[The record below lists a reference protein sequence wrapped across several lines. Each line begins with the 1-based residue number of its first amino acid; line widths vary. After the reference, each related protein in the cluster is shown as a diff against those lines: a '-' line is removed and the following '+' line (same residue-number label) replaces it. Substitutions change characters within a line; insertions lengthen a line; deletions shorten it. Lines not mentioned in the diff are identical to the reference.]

1 MDSILPT
8 YDGELFNSVI
18 IDGSNVLDATRE
30 KNEKRYDVERLRKTI
45 QAVEALGWKTMVCMK
60 LGTFDAAMGKWKGV
74 SSNLTDNQKKV
85 LQQMVD
91 VKEITLIERK
101 ESDPKSID
109 DIIMIRYA
117 LEKNSWILS
126 NDQFRSEKKSLQSE
140 NHLKEIN
147 ELNKRHVNLRW
158 GPGNSPIFT
167 LPRNNSSYE
176 ITKIV
181 SDTLSRKLD
190 DLSRGC
196 NLLVNDSEGLELEV
210 LLPLRE
216 PLGRKQ
222 LILAGIPE
230 AHPSL
235 NKISR
240 SHFKLD
246 WDGTSFYITDLGS
259 TNGTY
264 QSGMKLPA
272 NSPEPMLDST
282 VFWIANRFSLK
293 IKVDY

>member
-18 IDGSNVLDATRE
+18 IDGSNVLDATRT

-45 QAVEALGWKTMVCMK
+45 RAVEALGWKTMVCMK
-60 LGTFDAAMGKWKGV
+60 LGTFDGAMGKWKGS
-74 SSNLTDNQKKV
+74 SSNLTDNQKKA

-91 VKEITLIERK
+91 VKEITLIERE

-126 NDQFRSEKKSLQSE
+126 NDQFRAEKKSLQSG
-140 NHLKEIN
+140 NHLEEIN
-147 ELNKRHVNLRW
+147 ELNKRYVNLKW
-158 GPGNSPIFT
+158 GPGSSPIFT

-190 DLSRGC
+190 DLSKGC
-196 NLLVNDSEGLELEV
+196 NLLLNDSEGLELEI

-216 PLGRKQ
+216 PLGRKHF
-222 LILAGIPE
+222 ILAGIPE
-230 AHPSL
+230 AHTSL

-246 WDGTSFYITDLGS
+246 WDGASFYITDLGS

-272 NSPEPMLDST
+272 NSPEPMADST

-293 IKVDY
+293 IKVGY